1 MLTIRPFK
9 SEDWPAVWSILKS
22 VIEGGDAFS
31 FSPSSGEDE
40 IYTAW
45 VQVPQAT
52 YIAESAAGT
61 VVGTYYIKPNQPG
74 LGSHVCNCGYAAA
87 REARNGG
94 IAGRLCEHSQS
105 EALRL
110 EYRAMQFNFVVVTNT
125 GAVRLWQKLG
135 FSIVGT
141 LPEIFRH
148 LRLGYVNAYVMHKHL
163 VAA

>member
-9 SEDWPAVWSILKS
+9 SEDWPAVWSILKA

-31 FSPSSGEDE
+31 FSPSSSEAE

-45 VQVPQAT
+45 VQTPQAT
-52 YIAESAAGT
+52 FIAESASGT

-74 LGSHVCNCGYAAA
+74 LGSHVCNCGYAVAQDV
-87 REARNGG
+87 RNGG
-94 IAGRLCEHSQS
+94 IASKLCDHSQS
-105 EALRL
+105 EAVKL
-110 EYRAMQFNFVVVTNT
+110 EYKAMQFNLVVATNA

-135 FSIVGT
+135 FAIVGT
-141 LPEIFRH
+141 LPEAFRH